1 MNRAQDADITDNEI
15 KKIISSVHKRY
26 IRLEYK
32 FDFNLVIVKNTR
44 ALASFFTEYGE
55 ITRDHN
61 VNANI
66 SNQILNHAAL
76 LGYLGQ
82 LVMPL
87 LYNQETDA
95 LKFGPPVLSQIKD
108 EMIEEPP
115 REDNSFASKVKWA
128 IRFHN
133 KSNVIDYLRLLML
146 DPRQYLHNDL
156 FKEIGIIHK
165 IE

>member
-1 MNRAQDADITDNEI
+1 M
-15 KKIISSVHKRY
+15 HKRY

-44 ALASFFTEYGE
+44 ALASFFKKYGE

-87 LYNQETDA
+87 LYN
-95 LKFGPPVLSQIKD
+95 
-108 EMIEEPP
+108 
-115 REDNSFASKVKWA
+115 
-128 IRFHN
+128 
-133 KSNVIDYLRLLML
+133 
-146 DPRQYLHNDL
+146 
-156 FKEIGIIHK
+156 
-165 IE
+165 